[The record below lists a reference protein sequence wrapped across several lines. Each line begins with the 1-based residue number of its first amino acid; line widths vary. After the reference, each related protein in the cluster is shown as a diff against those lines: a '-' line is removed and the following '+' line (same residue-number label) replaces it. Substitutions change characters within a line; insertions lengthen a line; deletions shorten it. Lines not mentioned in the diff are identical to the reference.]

1 VFFILSKILDLAF
14 APLSWVLVL
23 LVLVV
28 VRPGWSARVRGA
40 VLAPAV
46 LVLCALST
54 EGVANTLVQSLEAT
68 AAPTYKADGPP
79 YDAVVLLGGMV
90 ETRQSST
97 PGRPFSFGSSSER
110 LMVTFELLRENRA
123 KFVILSG
130 GTGDS
135 VGETDAGIS
144 RKQLEKWGI
153 ASDRI
158 LLEDKARNTYENAV
172 FTKELARAKG
182 LSKLVI
188 VTSAFHMPRAHGC
201 FNAAGLAVDTFPADY
216 RSFDASKFSAS
227 LQPRSDDFDTST
239 WAIREWS
246 GRLVY
251 RLRGYTSETV
261 APSL

>member
-14 APLSWVLVL
+14 APLSWVLVIL
-23 LVLVV
+23 ALVML
-28 VRPGWSARVRGA
+28 RPRWSALRRGVLLAIA
-40 VLAPAV
+40 VLALSV
-46 LVLCALST
+46 LST
-54 EGVANTLVQSLEAT
+54 EVAANALVQSLEAT
-68 AAPTYKADGPP
+68 AVSTYKAEGAP

-97 PGRPFSFGSSSER
+97 LGRPFSFGSSSER

-135 VGETDAGIS
+135 IGETDAGIS

-153 ASDRI
+153 APDRI

-172 FTKELARAKG
+172 FTRELARTKG
-182 LSKLVI
+182 LTKLVI

-246 GRLVY
+246 GRFIY
-251 RLRGYTSETV
+251 RVRGYTSETL

>member
-1 VFFILSKILDLAF
+1 VFFVLSKILDLAF
-14 APLSWVLVL
+14 APLSWVLAL
-23 LVLVV
+23 LVLLLL
-28 VRPGWSARVRGA
+28 RPSWSARIRGF
-40 VLAPAV
+40 V
-46 LVLCALST
+46 LVLALLVLSVFST
-54 EGVANTLVQSLEAT
+54 ESVAIALVQSLEA
-68 AAPTYKADGPP
+68 AAVPTYKIDGAP

-97 PGRPFSFGSSSER
+97 AGRPFSFGSSSER

-153 ASDRI
+153 ASERI

-172 FTKELARAKG
+172 FTRELARTKG

-188 VTSAFHMPRAHGC
+188 VTSAFHMPRAYGC
-201 FNAAGLAVDTFPADY
+201 FNAAGLAVDTLPADY
-216 RSFDASKFSAS
+216 RGFDTSKFSAS

-239 WAIREWS
+239 WALREWS
-246 GRLVY
+246 GRLIY
-251 RLRGYTSETV
+251 RVRGYTSETL